1 MIDKTLFSPIAPLS
15 RKTCCRREFFSLF
28 TSIIV
33 SCLSLAN
40 CRRRNTNSLAMFFGK
55 RTSNVQEG
63 IGESHVSHS
72 PNYFPI
78 ECHIECSC
86 CSFSPSRKRQ
96 QLCLFSLSPD
106 RVFARSYLG
115 HLDSSFDIIFP
126 PTSQLITKLEQLLEV
141 SRSSFA
147 SPFSHRYIIAGI
159 VRLEWCWIH
168 IVMQLVLINN
178 PRELAACICRFLC
191 VHASPRKFWQCDLFN
206 VKNA

>member
-1 MIDKTLFSPIAPLS
+1 MFPIP
-15 RKTCCRREFFSLF
+15 RITFP
-28 TSIIV
+28 
-33 SCLSLAN
+33 
-40 CRRRNTNSLAMFFGK
+40 
-55 RTSNVQEG
+55 SNVTLSVLVVHFLHP
-63 IGESHVSHS
+63 ESD
-72 PNYFPI
+72 N
-78 ECHIECSC
+78 
-86 CSFSPSRKRQ
+86 SFA
-96 QLCLFSLSPD
+96 FSLSLQIEF
-106 RVFARSYLG
+106 FARSYLG